1 MSVIKEFVKDK
12 VSLTFKE
19 RDIIIKGGWLEDDHM
34 EKFGFLVKKSSNYIP
49 QEPWKVQLPHN
60 IEPVPEDKEHIQILH
75 SADDLRNQQ
84 SDGHWVLCYYD
95 KKRIYIYDS
104 LNKRKVHTSHK
115 IYLNHLFPNYPF
127 DKKPVVFP
135 EVQRQ
140 QNGSDCGVFAI
151 TFAVSLLYRLKPE
164 TVRYN
169 DALMRQHL
177 LKMFETNVIK
187 HFPRIL

>member
-104 LNKRKVHTSHK
+104 LNKRKVHPSHK

-127 DKKPVVFP
+127 DKNQLCS
-135 EVQRQ
+135 QRF
-140 QNGSDCGVFAI
+140 NVNRMVLIAGYLP
-151 TFAVSLLYRLKPE
+151 LL
-164 TVRYN
+164 
-169 DALMRQHL
+169 L
-177 LKMFETNVIK
+177 LC
-187 HFPRIL
+187 HFYIDLNQKRCDTMTL